1 MTMPA
6 AAAPAERQ
14 FNFRTLFMLV
24 LLAGVV
30 HILSTFAG
38 MNDRS
43 TSAYK
48 RLAGDLPANKMMVL
62 PRVEPGRQPLPFMSS
77 DARYAICHFDTTA
90 GPVTVDALLP
100 DHGWSLGVY
109 RPDGSSA
116 YFAAAPR
123 GRLTTIDLTIVP
135 ADDRFLGLTPE
146 AKGKINTGAPPLTVI
161 AKEGLIIVRAPDKG
175 LAYQAESEQDLAK
188 SACAP
193 KAY

>member
-1 MTMPA
+1 MTIPA
-6 AAAPAERQ
+6 TAERPGRQ
-14 FNFRTLFMLV
+14 FGLRTLTMLA

-30 HILSTFAG
+30 HILSSFAA

-43 TSAYK
+43 MTAYT
-48 RLAGDLPANKMMVL
+48 RLAGDLPANKLIVL
-62 PRVEPGRQPLPFMSS
+62 PPVEPGRQPLPFMSS

-90 GPVTVDALLP
+90 GPVAVDALLP
-100 DHGWSLGVY
+100 DHGWTLGVY

-146 AKGKINTGAPPLTVI
+146 AKGKIRTGAPPLTVI
-161 AKEGLIIVRAPDKG
+161 AKEGLIILRAPDKG
-175 LAYQAESEQDLAK
+175 LAYRSESEQGLAK
-188 SACAP
+188 SSCAP
-193 KAY
+193 KTY